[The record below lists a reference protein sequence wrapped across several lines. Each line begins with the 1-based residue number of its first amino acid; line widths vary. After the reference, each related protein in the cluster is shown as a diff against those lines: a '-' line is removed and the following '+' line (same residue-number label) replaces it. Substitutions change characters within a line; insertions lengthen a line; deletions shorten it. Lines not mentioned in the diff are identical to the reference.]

1 VVKVPDA
8 RPTQLG
14 FQGFFLP
21 TAVVDDKLGP
31 VSAFPEALSP
41 AVYLTAY
48 HGDLGLDD
56 GVPQSVYRLRTDGL
70 TQFRT
75 ADGDAL
81 RLALSPGQSAELP
94 DGAGS
99 IRFDG
104 YERWV
109 NLQISS
115 NPGEPIALFGAL
127 LGLAGL
133 LLSLVVRPRR
143 IWVRLTQDAGRTEVT
158 IAGLDKGERLV
169 PARTRSGDGTPT
181 TGFAE
186 GDDDLAAEIQTIAAS
201 LPGRAA
207 ADDEEHQ

>member
-1 VVKVPDA
+1 
-8 RPTQLG
+8 
-14 FQGFFLP
+14 
-21 TAVVDDKLGP
+21 
-31 VSAFPEALSP
+31 
-41 AVYLTAY
+41 
-48 HGDLGLDD
+48 
-56 GVPQSVYRLRTDGL
+56 L

-81 RLALSPGQSAELP
+81 RLALSPGESATLP
-94 DGAGS
+94 GGAGS

-115 NPGEPIALFGAL
+115 NPGEPIALGGAL

-143 IWVRLTQDAGRTEVT
+143 VWVRITEDAGRTEVT
-158 IAGLDKGERLV
+158 IAGLDKGERL
-169 PARTRSGDGTPT
+169 ARTRSNDDMPT
-181 TGFAE
+181 SDSAE
-186 GDDDLAAEIQTIAAS
+186 GDDLAAEIETIAAG